1 MNGRP
6 NDERGFIHK
15 RIIGAVK
22 GFAGGGFVGAAS
34 GFLRGGGRK
43 GRRAPQ
49 RQFQPRVA
57 LQTVQ
62 RRPQFVETTSRRGGL
77 LGSLLG
83 RRETR
88 REIFAEKRVTQRV
101 SGGIS
106 TTTQAAAAQA
116 AGMGLVCTS
125 GAGAPRGTHLNK
137 SGYFVQTSPGNPEAG
152 GTWISAG
159 SQCVTNRSRNPGN
172 GRAVVRATSRIASFD
187 RLARRVKKQLK
198 AAAR

>member
-6 NDERGFIHK
+6 NDDRGFIHK

-34 GFLRGGGRK
+34 GFIRGGGRQARQPA
-43 GRRAPQ
+43 RRLAA
-49 RQFQPRVA
+49 PRVA

-62 RRPQFVETTSRRGGL
+62 RRPRFTETTTRRGGI
-77 LGSLLG
+77 LGAFLG
-83 RRETR
+83 RRETKR
-88 REIFAEKRVTQRV
+88 AIFAERKQIDRVQV
-101 SGGIS
+101 GV
-106 TTTQAAAAQA
+106 TTTPATAAAQA

-137 SGYFVQTSPGNPEAG
+137 SGYFVQTSPGNPDAG
-152 GTWISAG
+152 GTWIAAG
-159 SQCVTNRSRNPGN
+159 SQCVTNRSRNAGN